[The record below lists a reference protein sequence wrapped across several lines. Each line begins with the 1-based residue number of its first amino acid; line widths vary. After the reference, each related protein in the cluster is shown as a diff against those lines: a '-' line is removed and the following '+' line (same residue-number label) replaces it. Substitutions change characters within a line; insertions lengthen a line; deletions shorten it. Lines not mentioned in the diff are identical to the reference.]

1 MSLALPGKT
10 IPIKCNILLIG
21 KSGVGKSSFANY
33 LFGSDKFTE
42 GTGKPVTTWEENF
55 QCSTL
60 MQDGIEINVYDSVG
74 LENDKILKWKEE
86 LNKFLKENTNN
97 STTKPP
103 SEILHAAFY
112 LINAKGAR
120 VENGEIDIIKDI
132 LRYNLSAAVVLTN
145 CDTAS
150 EEEKN
155 GIENTLKEKCSNAK
169 IIRACSI
176 DRETRLGHS
185 KPYGKEKA
193 IATILEGSYEKV
205 GRELLIALL
214 NSAEKKLTDLQ
225 DQIKRNIQ
233 NSDIS
238 FFKMAGKALKD
249 EEYDIDEGLER
260 ILGPLTNLEELDFE
274 TFIPESYKSY
284 FEFIEKFPI
293 EWQGKDVFQDS
304 IDLLDELCDICED
317 DIGIYKAMEKAMED
331 IEEGNLWEKIR
342 GAFTALNKVVFIKK
356 TLTDGVDEIFGKI
369 VTPIKQIRINMQYGI
384 NKPSLNI

>member
-1 MSLALPGKT
+1 MNYMSLALPGKT

-42 GTGKPVTTWEENF
+42 GIGKPVTTWEENF

-97 STTKPP
+97 YTTKPP

-132 LRYNLSAAVVLTN
+132 LRYNLSTAVILTN

-274 TFIPESYKSY
+274 AFIPESYKS
-284 FEFIEKFPI
+284 
-293 EWQGKDVFQDS
+293 
-304 IDLLDELCDICED
+304 
-317 DIGIYKAMEKAMED
+317 
-331 IEEGNLWEKIR
+331 
-342 GAFTALNKVVFIKK
+342 
-356 TLTDGVDEIFGKI
+356 
-369 VTPIKQIRINMQYGI
+369 
-384 NKPSLNI
+384 